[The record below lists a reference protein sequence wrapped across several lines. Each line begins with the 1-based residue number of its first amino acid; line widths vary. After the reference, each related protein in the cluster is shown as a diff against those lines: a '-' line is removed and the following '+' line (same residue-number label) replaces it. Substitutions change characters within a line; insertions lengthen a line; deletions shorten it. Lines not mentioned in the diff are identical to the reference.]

1 MPAMLHKIFIDGQ
14 EGTTGLK
21 IFDRLSARDDI
32 ELLSI
37 GAESRKDPASRLE
50 RMAEADI
57 TFLCLPDEAS
67 REIVAAADSS
77 GKKIRIID
85 TSTAFRTAPG
95 WVYGLPELEP
105 GRRADIA
112 SADRVAGPGCH
123 AAGFI
128 LIARP
133 LIQTGIV
140 GSGYQ
145 FVCHSMTGY
154 SGGGK
159 KMIAEYEGVRR
170 APRQYGLPQGH
181 KHLPEM
187 QMASGAGQPVIF
199 NPAVAD
205 YYSGMLVTVP
215 LHGFAGGG
223 GGSTGDGGFAGGG
236 GGSTGDAGFAG
247 GGGGSTGDAGFAG
260 GGSTGDAGFAGG
272 GSTGDAGMAGAEELG
287 PEGLYR
293 LFSEYYQGC
302 PMIKAVPPSG
312 LPDDGFLEADAFSG
326 RDDLEL
332 LFYGSRERPVIA
344 ARFDNLGKGASGNA
358 VQCMNLMLGIPET
371 RGLVAEA
378 AGNAAAQPG

>member
-1 MPAMLHKIFIDGQ
+1 MLHKIFIDGQ

-32 ELLSI
+32 ELLPI
-37 GAESRKDPASRLE
+37 EAESRKDPASRLE

-77 GKKIRIID
+77 GKKLRIID

-105 GRRADIA
+105 GKRADIA
-112 SADRVAGPGCH
+112 SAVRVAGPGCH

-133 LIQTGIV
+133 LIQMGIV

-159 KMIAEYEGVRR
+159 KMIAEYEGLRR

-187 QMASGAGQPVIF
+187 QMASGAGQPIIF

-215 LHGFAGGG
+215 LHGLAG
-223 GGSTGDGGFAGGG
+223 D
-236 GGSTGDAGFAG
+236 GGSTGDAGLAG
-247 GGGGSTGDAGFAG
+247 G
-260 GGSTGDAGFAGG
+260 
-272 GSTGDAGMAGAEELG
+272 ERLG

-293 LFSEYYQGC
+293 LFSEYYQDC
-302 PMIKAVPPSG
+302 PMVRPVPPSG
-312 LPDDGFLEADAFSG
+312 VPGDGFLEADAFSG

-371 RGLVAEA
+371 KGLA
-378 AGNAAAQPG
+378 AGAASGAAARPG